1 MANMTE
7 QMKTWSGQFGRQY
20 TDRNVFSPEELD
32 NLYLKNYGVTK
43 TALNDRFLRS
53 EIDRSARILEVGS
66 NIGNQLLSL
75 QKMGFTNL
83 SGLELQSYAVELSK
97 QRTSHI
103 NIIQGSALDIP
114 YKDGSFDMVF
124 THGLLIHI
132 KPADIKK
139 VLQEIHRCAK
149 KYIWGFEAW
158 ASEYK
163 EVIYRGRNNLFW
175 KTDFVK
181 LYLEAFADLI
191 LIKEERIK
199 YLDNDNFETMFLLK
213 KK

>member
-1 MANMTE
+1 MTNITE
-7 QMKTWSGQFGRQY
+7 QMKTWAGDFGREY

-32 NLYLKNYGVTK
+32 NLYLRNYGVTK
-43 TALNDRFLRS
+43 TSLNDRFLQS
-53 EIDRSARILEVGS
+53 EIDRSSRVLEVGS

-75 QKMGFTNL
+75 KKMGFTNL
-83 SGLELQSYAVELSK
+83 YGIELQNYAVELSK
-97 QRTSHI
+97 QRTNNV
-103 NIIQGSALDIP
+103 NIIQGSAFDIP
-114 YKDGSFDMVF
+114 FKDGFFDLVF

-139 VLQEIHRCAK
+139 VLQEIYRCAK
-149 KYIWGFEAW
+149 KYIWGLESW
-158 ASEYK
+158 ASEYT
-163 EVIYRGRNNLFW
+163 EVVYRGRKDLFW

-181 LYLEAFADLI
+181 LYLETFADLT
-191 LIKEERIK
+191 LVKEEKIK